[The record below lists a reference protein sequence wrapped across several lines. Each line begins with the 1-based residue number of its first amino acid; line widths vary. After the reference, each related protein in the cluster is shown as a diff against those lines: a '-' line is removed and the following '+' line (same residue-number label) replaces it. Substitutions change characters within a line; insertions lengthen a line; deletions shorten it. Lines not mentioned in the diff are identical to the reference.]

1 MAKKKIDEFDLILKN
16 IEKDFGKNSL
26 VQFGKTATLDVDAIS
41 TGSIALDRAIGI
53 NGIPRGRITEIYG
66 NESSGKTTVCLS
78 IVANAQKSN
87 LGKVAYIDVE
97 NALDPSYCK
106 LLGVD
111 IDNMYISQ
119 PDCGEH
125 ALSIV
130 ERLVDSGLFAV
141 IVVDSVSAL
150 VPRAELEGEIGDSH
164 VGLQARLMSQS
175 LRMLSQKVKSSN
187 TSLVFIN
194 QVRMKIGV
202 MFGSPTTTSG
212 GNALKFFSSVRLK
225 TARIGNIKR
234 KDDVIGSTIKV
245 QVVKNKVAAPFK
257 EAEFE
262 IWYDRGINRNMELL
276 NLAIEDGTIEK
287 SGSWFSMGEE
297 NLGQGQDS
305 VLNRMVEDK
314 KFLKMLEDKLLKE
327 EK

>member
-1 MAKKKIDEFDLILKN
+1 
-16 IEKDFGKNSL
+16 
-26 VQFGKTATLDVDAIS
+26 
-41 TGSIALDRAIGI
+41 
-53 NGIPRGRITEIYG
+53 
-66 NESSGKTTVCLS
+66 
-78 IVANAQKSN
+78 
-87 LGKVAYIDVE
+87 
-97 NALDPSYCK
+97 
-106 LLGVD
+106 
-111 IDNMYISQ
+111 
-119 PDCGEH
+119 
-125 ALSIV
+125 
-130 ERLVDSGLFAV
+130 
-141 IVVDSVSAL
+141 
-150 VPRAELEGEIGDSH
+150 
-164 VGLQARLMSQS
+164 
-175 LRMLSQKVKSSN
+175 
-187 TSLVFIN
+187 
-194 QVRMKIGV
+194 VRMKIGV